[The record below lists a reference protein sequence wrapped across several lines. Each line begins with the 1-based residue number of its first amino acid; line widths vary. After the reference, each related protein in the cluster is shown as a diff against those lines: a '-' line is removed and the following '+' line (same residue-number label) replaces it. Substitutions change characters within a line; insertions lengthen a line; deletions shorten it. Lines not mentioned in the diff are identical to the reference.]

1 MGRVLFLVEGV
12 QARGGVVHLCIAATS
27 QSDQTPNLIII
38 ITIIVR
44 SRTKDGVVALLVD
57 HSVDA
62 QDVQAAEDLAA
73 LICFGAVELREQ

>member
-1 MGRVLFLVEGV
+1 VGRVLFLVEGV

-27 QSDQTPNLIII
+27 QSDQTPNLII